1 MRTIVIASPKGGT
14 GKSTLAGHL
23 AVEAERRG
31 SGPVAIIDTDP
42 QGTLSDWW
50 NARQAPTPLFASVD
64 TAQLPPRLEAL
75 REHGIE
81 LVLIDTP
88 PAFTQATHSTLAAAD
103 LVIVPVRPSPHDL
116 RAVGT
121 VIEAVEQQ
129 GKPFVFVVSAAIPR
143 TRIALDAARALA
155 QHGKVAP
162 ATLHNRIDFATSM
175 VDGRTATEL
184 NEKSRS
190 SGEIAE
196 LWSYVNSQ
204 LRKSVRR

>member
-14 GKSTLAGHL
+14 GKSTLTGHL
-23 AVEAERRG
+23 AVEAERQE
-31 SGPVAIIDTDP
+31 SGPVAIVDTDP

-50 NARQAPTPLFASVD
+50 NARQAPTPLFAAVD
-64 TAQLPPRLEAL
+64 TAQLPSRLDAL

-81 LVLIDTP
+81 VVLIDTP
-88 PAFTQATHSTLAAAD
+88 PAFTQTTHRTLAVAD
-103 LVIVPVRPSPHDL
+103 LVVVPVRPSPHDL

-129 GKPFVFVVSAAIPR
+129 GKPFVFVVNAAIPR
-143 TRIALDAARALA
+143 TRIALDAVRALA

-162 ATLHNRIDFATSM
+162 VTLHNRIDFATSM

-190 SGEIAE
+190 SDEVAE

>member
-14 GKSTLAGHL
+14 GKSTLTGHL
-23 AVEAERRG
+23 AVEAERQG

-50 NARQAPTPLFASVD
+50 NARQAPTPLFVAVD
-64 TAQLPPRLEAL
+64 ITQLPSRLEAL

-81 LVLIDTP
+81 IVVIDTP
-88 PAFTQATHSTLAAAD
+88 PAFTQTTRRTLALAD
-103 LVIVPVRPSPHDL
+103 LVVVPVRPSPHDL

-129 GKPFVFVVSAAIPR
+129 GKPFVFVVNAAIPR
-143 TRIALDAARALA
+143 THIALDAVRALA

-162 ATLHNRIDFATSM
+162 VTLHNRIDFATSM
-175 VDGRTATEL
+175 VDGRTAGEL
-184 NEKSRS
+184 NDKSRS
-190 SGEIAE
+190 AGEVAE
-196 LWSYVNSQ
+196 LWIYVNNQ
-204 LRKSVRR
+204 LHRSVRR